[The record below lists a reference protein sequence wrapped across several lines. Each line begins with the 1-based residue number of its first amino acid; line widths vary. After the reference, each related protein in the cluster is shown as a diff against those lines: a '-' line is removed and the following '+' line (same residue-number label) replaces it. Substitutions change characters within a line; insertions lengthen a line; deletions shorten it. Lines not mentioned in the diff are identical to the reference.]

1 MYYFSKVAFTLAT
14 QNCELI
20 IQLDGTKH
28 LCASHWLFCISPPFM
43 PMSYKMLRSIWS
55 NRNIS
60 HSPSVFY
67 SHFLNSIAFQ
77 GRFDR
82 SFNKS
87 NFSNQGK
94 YIIKLDKQSQMKSL
108 ALLESNSDSQVL
120 AAWLVRWL
128 YSIFSHGV
136 FLHEYLTIF
145 YSFWSMQIWL
155 KVVINSLVFAREH
168 RTAF

>member
-20 IQLDGTKH
+20 IQLVGTEH

-55 NRNIS
+55 NWNIS

-120 AAWLVRWL
+120 ALLDFQSRGISARVSYNFLFVL
-128 YSIFSHGV
+128 IDADLIKSGYQLLSICKG
-136 FLHEYLTIF
+136 T
-145 YSFWSMQIWL
+145 
-155 KVVINSLVFAREH
+155 
-168 RTAF
+168 